1 LITFEQQLTKNLYQL
16 TTSFSIP
23 IIDET
28 GNSISD
34 WKQGA
39 EISLYPNPTSSTL
52 TVRANELISAVEI
65 IDLTGK
71 IVQTQSN
78 IFNEQVVLN
87 VNSLSSGI
95 YFLRLTNQQEEI
107 SYKKFIKQP

>member
-1 LITFEQQLTKNLYQL
+1 M
-16 TTSFSIP
+16 
-23 IIDET
+23 
-28 GNSISD
+28 IS
-34 WKQGA
+34 
-39 EISLYPNPTSSTL
+39 SL
-52 TVRANELISAVEI
+52 EI

-95 YFLRLTNQQEEI
+95 YFLRLINQQEEI